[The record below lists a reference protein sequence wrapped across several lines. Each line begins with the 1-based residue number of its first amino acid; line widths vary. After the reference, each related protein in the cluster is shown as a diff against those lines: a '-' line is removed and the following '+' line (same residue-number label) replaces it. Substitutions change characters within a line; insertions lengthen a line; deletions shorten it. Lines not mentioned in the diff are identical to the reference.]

1 LDNFVVNIKSM
12 ATKKNIILGR
22 SGIINIY
29 SDYCLTHGTRPSSI
43 YKFVKDN
50 GIEETYFY
58 EFFPSF
64 DVLEQHYFTEMF
76 HHTIDVLEKSPA
88 YSDYSGTE
96 KISAFYFTFFELA
109 TANRSFILFAL
120 EEGSNRLRNLVKL
133 KELRKEFISYAGKVL
148 DKPLNLEGQ
157 KANKF
162 QDKALSEGAWMQF
175 LSIFKFWMDDKSPG
189 FEKTDIFIEKSV
201 KASADLV
208 YNSPLQSLFDLGK
221 FVWKEKFTA

>member
-1 LDNFVVNIKSM
+1 MM
-12 ATKKNIILGR
+12 ATKKNLILGR
-22 SGIINIY
+22 SGIINAY
-29 SDYCLTHGTRPSSI
+29 SDYCLAHGKRPVSI
-43 YKFVKDN
+43 YKFAKDN
-50 GIEETYFY
+50 GIEEAYFY
-58 EFFPSF
+58 QFFPSF
-64 DVLEQHYFTEMF
+64 DVLEQQYFAEMF
-76 HHTIDVLEKSPA
+76 QHTIDALEKSPA
-88 YSDYSGTE
+88 YPDYSGTE

-120 EEGSNRLRNLVKL
+120 EEGGHRFRNLVKL

-148 DKPLNLEGQ
+148 EKPLKLEGHRAG
-157 KANKF
+157 KL

-175 LSIFKFWMDDKSPG
+175 LSIFKFWMEDKSAG